1 MALHPNFPASPYAPL
16 IPEQRWFPAD
26 EALRAGYDKLLP
38 PLVAKVRTEVH
49 AWRSQGYPGAS
60 STSAALLR
68 HWFETEHLT
77 ENADGSRSTF
87 RYYFSQREAV
97 ETVIWL
103 HEVRSARDKF
113 DLIRF
118 SSLAE
123 ISPAMFDEDWP
134 RYVLKMATGAGK
146 TKVIS
151 LLLAWSFFHRT
162 YEPDS
167 TLARN
172 FLVIAPNIIVLDRLR
187 ADFDGL
193 KIFFNDPILPDN
205 GFEGRN
211 WRDDFQITLHIQDDV
226 RVVRETGNFFLTNI
240 HRVFLGEVVDP
251 SLEDEDLR
259 DYFLADAFG
268 AKPAGK
274 TTDSKTDL
282 GEIIREIEELAVF
295 NDEAHHIHDSRMAWF
310 KSIQDIHHKM
320 LQKDCRLALQVD
332 VTATPRHDN
341 GAIFV
346 QTVCD
351 YPLVEAI
358 HQNVV
363 KHPILP
369 DAASRAKLAEKKS
382 VIFTEKYDD
391 YLKLG
396 IEEWKKSYA
405 EHQPLGKK
413 AVLFVMVDDTRNC
426 DEVGEYLQKI
436 CPELQGAVLVIHT
449 KNNGE
454 ISEAASGKNKEELEL
469 LRKQSNQIDSWQSP
483 YKAIVSVLMLKE
495 GWDVRNVTVICG
507 LRAYVAQSN
516 ILPEQTLGRGLRRM
530 YPASDVVHETV
541 SVMGTPAFMDFVE
554 SIQSEGVTFERVP
567 MGRGAVREDSLIVE
581 VDTQDKEKNLDA
593 LDIPLPRLT
602 RKFQREFKNLDALDP
617 AKFGNQLL
625 PLKPFTEAE
634 TREIVFKQMLD
645 SEIHHTITLDGTGTA
660 DYRSVVGFF
669 ARQLLKDLRL
679 VGGYEILYPKVRDF
693 MKFHLFQPRMDTD
706 GHGSERSAG
715 FSPLQSPTDPGVR
728 TLKRPEGR
736 APLASSPIRVNPCP
750 SVVDSSGVNLE
761 DPVVLRNLSEP
772 DAGKILYD
780 HFKRAINA
788 LTVQESGTTRIEG
801 QIKLREM
808 RPFRTEHRPYLNASK
823 SIFTRIVGEP
833 NSGGFELSFAAFLE
847 AAPDVQAFAKNYLAV
862 GFKLDYVKANGDLSN
877 YIPDFITRT
886 TDKTVWLVET
896 KGREEIDLPQKMARL
911 KQWCAD
917 ATAAEENGQ
926 RYDFVFVDQT
936 GFEKHAP
943 KNFAALAA
951 SFTEY
956 KTQP

>member
-1 MALHPNFPASPYAPL
+1 MALHPDFPTSPYAPL

-26 EALRAGYDKLLP
+26 ETMRAGYDKLIP
-38 PLVAKVRTEVH
+38 PLVAKVRLEVH
-49 AWRSQGYPGAS
+49 AWRNQGYPGAS
-60 STSAALLR
+60 SASAALLKW
-68 HWFETEHLT
+68 WFETEHLI
-77 ENADGSRSTF
+77 ENADGSRSAF

-103 HEVRSARDKF
+103 CEVRRARDKF

-118 SSLAE
+118 SSLTE

-167 TLARN
+167 TLSRN

-187 ADFDGL
+187 ADFEGL
-193 KIFFNDPILPDN
+193 KIFFNDPILPNN

-240 HRVFLGEVVDP
+240 HRVFLGDVADP

-282 GEIIREIEELAVF
+282 GEIIREIDELAVF
-295 NDEAHHIHDSRMAWF
+295 NDEAHHIHNPKMAWF

-369 DAASRAKLAEKKS
+369 DLPSQTKLVEKKS
-382 VIFTEKYDD
+382 AIFTEKYDD

-396 IEEWKKSYA
+396 IEEWKKSFA

-454 ISEAASGKNKEELEL
+454 ISEAASGKNKDELEL
-469 LRKQSNQIDSWQSP
+469 LRKQSNQIDSWDSP

-495 GWDVRNVTVICG
+495 GWDVRNVTTIVG

-530 YPASDVVHETV
+530 YFGTDTPETV
-541 SVMGTPAFMDFVE
+541 SVMGTAAFMEFVE
-554 SIQSEGVTFERVP
+554 SIQSEGVTFERRP
-567 MGRGAVREDSLIVE
+567 MGAGAVREDSLIVE
-581 VDTQDKEKNLDA
+581 VDTQDKAKNLDA

-602 RKFQREFKNLDALDP
+602 RRYQREFKNLDALEP

-625 PLKPFTEAE
+625 PLKPFTEEE

-645 SEIHHTITLDGTGTA
+645 SEVHHTITLDGMGVA

-693 MKFHLFQPRMDTD
+693 MRDYL
-706 GHGSERSAG
+706 
-715 FSPLQSPTDPGVR
+715 FSPSP
-728 TLKRPEGR
+728 
-736 APLASSPIRVNPCP
+736 
-750 SVVDSSGVNLE
+750 VNLE
-761 DPVVLRNLSEP
+761 DPVVLRNFSEP

-780 HFKRAINA
+780 SFKRAINA
-788 LTVQESGTTRIEG
+788 LTVQETGVTRIEDR
-801 QIKLREM
+801 IRLREM
-808 RPFRTEHRPYLNASK
+808 RPFRTEHRPYLNAAK

-833 NSGGFELSFAAFLE
+833 NAGGFELRFAAFLD
-847 AAPDVQAFAKNYLAV
+847 AAPDVQAFGKNYFAV
-862 GFKLDYVKANGDLSN
+862 GFKLDYVKANGDLAN
-877 YIPDFITRT
+877 YTPDFIVRT
-886 TDKTVWLVET
+886 GDKKIWITET

-956 KTQP
+956 KSQP